1 MKKTL
6 LLAAA
11 AGIVLSAGAAHPASD
26 IRARMAK
33 AQATVN
39 RITALNESEAVNW
52 YARCVTESYW
62 DSGNNKWGEPEVVNY
77 TYDSESRIIKEAGQG
92 GYTEFTYDSEGRV
105 ASKKEYAYTGGA
117 EGEATLMSTT
127 TYKYDSVIKNLVI
140 EESTKGEYNNFTN
153 GMKITRNADN
163 NIVKIQDYYSYDG
176 GEPSYMSFIE
186 IGYGAD
192 GKAVTIDD
200 GETYDGQTEYYT
212 RLKDITWENTDG
224 QITSNDFD
232 EPTSD
237 LYFGKNR
244 IKSATITDDEWP
256 HPANLTVTYN
266 GINYSSSLVMT
277 NNEKLMSIDYKR
289 TDNYGSYT
297 ADYFEVDYDDDG
309 EGNHYIDYSRDTK
322 KVYTVDRFGLVTSDM
337 STDNTHY
344 SDSEETTTEGLR
356 GTVTYDP
363 VHGYPTEYIEENKN
377 SDSEEFVNSK
387 RIVYSDYFSGINTVE
402 ADNDAPVEY
411 YNLQGV
417 RVANPSA
424 GLYIRR
430 HGNKVAKTY
439 VR

>member
-11 AGIVLSAGAAHPASD
+11 AGIALSAGAANHGSD
-26 IRARMAK
+26 VRARMAK
-33 AQATVN
+33 AQAAVN
-39 RITALNESEAVNW
+39 RIQALNESEAVNW
-52 YARCVTESYW
+52 YARCVTEYSW
-62 DSGNNKWGEPEVVNY
+62 DTENNKWAEPEVVNY

-92 GYTEFTYDSEGRV
+92 GYTEFTYDAEGRV
-105 ASKKEYAYTGGA
+105 ASQKEYAYTGGA
-117 EGEATLMSTT
+117 ESEATLVSTT
-127 TYKYDSVIKNLVI
+127 TYKYDPIIKNLVV
-140 EESTKGEYNNFTN
+140 EESTKGEYNNSTN

-163 NIVKIQDYYSYDG
+163 NIIKIEDYYSYEG
-176 GEPSYMSFIE
+176 NEPSYMGFIE

-200 GETYDGQTEYYT
+200 GETYNGETEYYT

-224 QITSNDFD
+224 QIISNNFD
-232 EPTSD
+232 EPTSE

-256 HPANLTVTYN
+256 HPANLTVTYD
-266 GINYSSSLVMT
+266 GINYNSSLVMT

-297 ADYFEVDYDDDG
+297 ADCFEVDYDDDG
-309 EGNHYIDYSRDTK
+309 EGNSYIDYTRDSK

-337 STDNTHY
+337 TTDNNHY
-344 SDSEETTTEGLR
+344 SDGDETTTEGIR

-363 VHGYPTEYIEENKN
+363 THGYPTEYVEENKN
-377 SDSEEFVNSK
+377 SDSEAFVNSK

-417 RVANPSA
+417 RVANPTA

-430 HGNKVAKTY
+430 QGNKVAKTY
-439 VR
+439 IR